1 MILPLVV
8 VEEKSKLNDSSGNYQ
23 GFFVT
28 KDGELCYKF
37 KKYSKDCY
45 NIKSGETFEY
55 NNELV
60 YKAFF
65 EGGTRKLQNLVGER
79 DGMLEGWKRKTH
91 SSYGM
96 LYFGRMQA
104 NPARA
109 LFGSSIKHS
118 NPIIMKVC
126 HANLERGINRDWYYA
141 EGKIVEVEMSQ
152 SQFAEAI
159 TSLNVGDGVPC
170 TIRFTELDGFIP
182 ECDFTS
188 KVEQFKGEF
197 SSQLSGVQNDLKA
210 AIKEVKDILENRKTL
225 RKSDKETILNA
236 LYKAQANVGCNAEY
250 VLDSFNEQMDKTMTE
265 AKGEIESFIQN
276 QVQRFAANALIEESE
291 DGKEKLKA
299 LVTLE

>member
-1 MILPLVV
+1 MVLPLVII
-8 VEEKSKLNDSSGNYQ
+8 EEKTELNKYTNYQ

-28 KDGELCYKF
+28 DKGELCYKPVNI
-37 KKYSKDCY
+37 SNDCY
-45 NIKSGETFEY
+45 NMTSGETFEY

-60 YKAFF
+60 YKAYF
-65 EGGTRKLQNLVGER
+65 EGGMKKLRNLIGEEK
-79 DGMLEGWKRKTH
+79 GIFEGWKRKVH
-91 SSYGM
+91 PSYGM
-96 LYFGRMQA
+96 LYFGRMQT
-104 NPARA
+104 NPPRA

-126 HANLERGINRDWYYA
+126 HADLERGINRDWYHA

-170 TIRFTELDGFIP
+170 TLRFTELDGYIP

-197 SSQLSGVQNDLKA
+197 SNQLSGVQNDLKTI
-210 AIKEVKDILENRKTL
+210 IKEVEDILETRKTL
-225 RKSDKETILNA
+225 RKSDKEKILSA
-236 LYKAQANVGCNAEY
+236 LYKVQADVGCNAEY

-276 QVQRFAANALIEESE
+276 QVQRFAADALIEKAE
-291 DGKEKLKA
+291 DEEELKK